1 MLIRI
6 QNNDRI
12 ITSKEIDPLDL
23 IREKDSTTLI
33 MDLYRKYYGIEVG
46 KYHISDVSIDNRQV
60 TLKITDDDLI
70 ELRNKKIDELGI

>member
-6 QNNDRI
+6 QNNERI

-23 IREKDSTTLI
+23 IREKDSSTLI
-33 MDLYRKYYGIEVG
+33 MDLYRKYYDIEVG
-46 KYHISDVSIDNRQV
+46 KYHISDVSIDNKQV

>member
-6 QNNDRI
+6 QNKGRI

-46 KYHISDVSIDNRQV
+46 KYHINDVSIDKKQV

>member
-6 QNNDRI
+6 QNNGRI

-23 IREKDSTTLI
+23 IREKDSNTLI
-33 MDLYRKYYGIEVG
+33 IDIYRKYYGIEVG
-46 KYHISDVSIDNRQV
+46 KYHISDVSIDKKQV
-60 TLKITDDDLI
+60 TLTISDDDLI